1 MSNMFD
7 IIKVEQR
14 ANILTKTLQF
24 KNIDIQYNTIKRRI
38 DIKKYQSFN

>member
-24 KNIDIQYNTIKRRI
+24 KNIDIYNTIKRRI
-38 DIKKYQSFN
+38 DIKISIF